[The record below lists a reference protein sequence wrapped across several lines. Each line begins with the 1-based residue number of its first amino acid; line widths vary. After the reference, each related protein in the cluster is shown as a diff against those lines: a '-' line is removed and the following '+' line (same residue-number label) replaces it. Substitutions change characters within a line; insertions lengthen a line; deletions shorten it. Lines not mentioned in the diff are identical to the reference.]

1 MKGRQYQHRQ
11 IRTADGW
18 VVTGREYILRDGN
31 FTARVKLLRDRPT
44 DDALKFRVEV
54 IQSETGYFEAGS
66 RITLTADWE
75 GSGSW
80 QLLEM
85 KPEER

>member
-11 IRTADGW
+11 IRTSGGW
-18 VVTGREYILRDGN
+18 LAIGGEYLLKAGG
-31 FTARVKLLRDRPT
+31 FEARVKLLRDRST